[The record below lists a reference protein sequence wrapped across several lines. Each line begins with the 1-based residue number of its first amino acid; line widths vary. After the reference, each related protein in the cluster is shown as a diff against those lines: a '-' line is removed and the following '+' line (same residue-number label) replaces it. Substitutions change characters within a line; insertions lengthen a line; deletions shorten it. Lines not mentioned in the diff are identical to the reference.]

1 MSDQVLSSLQSSIRT
16 SDAETAQAILAP
28 LSVDEHRRALSML
41 SGHDAEALV
50 ELLPSS
56 DAADLIEHLTEPQAV
71 DLLEDVPPETAANI
85 VHELPSDISG
95 DLLREMHAKES
106 QAIFSKLELDDAE
119 ESAEL
124 RKRVAYEA
132 NTAGGLMTEEVIAF
146 PLQTTIEAVRT
157 KLSELASDYSDEVVQ
172 YVYVTESNG
181 RLRGV
186 LRLRDLVMNRPERKV
201 EDVMIPDP
209 HHVSVTLDLEAL
221 EDIFEARHFL
231 GLPVTDESGMLCG
244 LVSRTAVQEALAENQ
259 AESYLK
265 SSGIVSGEELR
276 SMPMQVRCT
285 RRLAWLA
292 PNIILNIIAASV
304 IAAYEGTLQELV
316 MLAVFLPIVSDMS
329 GCAGNQA
336 VAVSIR
342 ELTLGILRPGDYLRV
357 ILKEGLLGICN
368 GLVLGCVLGTVA
380 AIWKGN
386 VVLGMVVGG
395 ALALNTVLSVLLGGL
410 VPLLLKKFKVDPAL
424 ASGPI
429 LTTCTDMCGFFLVL
443 SFATMTL
450 SKLT

>member
-1 MSDQVLSSLQSSIRT
+1 MSDQVLSSLQSSIRA

-276 SMPMQVRCT
+276 SMPMRVRCT
-285 RRLAWLA
+285 RRLTWLA

-380 AIWKGN
+380 AFWKGN

-410 VPLLLKKFKVDPAL
+410 VPLLLKRFKVDPAL